1 MRIATI
7 AAAVTAALL
16 AGGAVTQTTHAGTAH
31 RSHGSHGSNSS
42 HNGAPGASSS
52 GGVGIG
58 QGVGQ
63 GNGVSNGINSPQ
75 GLQNLLLGGTSFQN
89 LNFLQ
94 NLVP

>member
-7 AAAVTAALL
+7 AAATTAALL

-31 RSHGSHGSNSS
+31 RSHGSHARTSS
-42 HNGAPGASSS
+42 HNGAPGASST
-52 GGVGIG
+52 GGVVTG

-63 GNGVSNGINSPQ
+63 GNGMGNGINSQQ
-75 GLQNLLLGGTSFQN
+75 GLQNLLLGGTAFQN

-94 NLVP
+94 NVIP